1 MKCHTYIEKDHD
13 EMVIIYAK
21 ERTELVSEIENLVL
35 SNNISLTGVYNDEI
49 TKLNPLEICCFI
61 SENNKVFA
69 IIDNKKYQIKQRLY
83 QLEELDFNTYYVK
96 INQSCYA
103 NIKKIKKFES
113 TIGGSLKVIFQNNYV
128 DFIARR
134 ELKNVKERM
143 GL

>member
-49 TKLNPLEICCFI
+49 IKLNPLEICCFI

-113 TIGGSLKVIFQNNYV
+113 TIGGSLKVVFQNNYV

>member
-1 MKCHTYIEKDHD
+1 MKCYTYIDKNHE
-13 EMVIIYAK
+13 EEILIYSH
-21 ERTELVSEIENLVL
+21 ERNDLVEEIEKIVSIN
-35 SNNISLTGVYNDEI
+35 SINIIGTYENEI
-49 TKLNPLEICCFI
+49 IKINPIEVSCFI

-69 IIDNKKYQIKQRLY
+69 LIGDKKYQIKYRLY
-83 QLEELDFNTYYVK
+83 QLEEMDFNKYYIK

-113 TIGGSLKVIFQNNYV
+113 TIGGSLKVIFNNNYI
-128 DFIARR
+128 DYISRR